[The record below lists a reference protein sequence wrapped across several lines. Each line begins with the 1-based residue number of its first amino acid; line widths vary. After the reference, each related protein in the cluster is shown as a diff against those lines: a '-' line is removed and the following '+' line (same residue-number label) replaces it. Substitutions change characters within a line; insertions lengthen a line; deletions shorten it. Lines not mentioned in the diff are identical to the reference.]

1 MSRQQNFT
9 KISRQTI
16 EESKQ
21 RLDIVDVI
29 LQNVVLRKRGKG
41 RVSFYPFRQEKTL
54 SSSVV
59 SPNKQIYY
67 WFGFSAGSAEE
78 TQP

>member
-9 KISRQTI
+9 KISKQTI

-29 LQNVVLRKRGKG
+29 LQVVLRKRGKDW
-41 RVSFYPFRQEKTL
+41 VSFYPFYQEKTL

-59 SPNKQIYY
+59 SPTKKMYY
-67 WFGFSAGSAEE
+67 WFGFSAGSAER

>member
-9 KISRQTI
+9 KISKQTI

-21 RLDIVDVI
+21 HLDIVDVI
-29 LQNVVLRKRGKG
+29 LQNVVLGKRGKDW
-41 RVSFYPFRQEKTL
+41 VSFDPFYQEKTL
-54 SSSVV
+54 SSSVI
-59 SPNKQIYY
+59 SPTKQIYY
-67 WFGFSAGSAEE
+67 WFGFSAGSVEG